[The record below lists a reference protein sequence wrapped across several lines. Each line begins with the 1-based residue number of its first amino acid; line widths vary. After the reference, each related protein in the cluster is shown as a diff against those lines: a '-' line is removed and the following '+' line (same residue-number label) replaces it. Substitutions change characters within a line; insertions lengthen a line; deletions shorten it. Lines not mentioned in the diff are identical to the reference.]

1 MQKDEIDQLGKVM
14 SLDEARERRHY
25 IDLANAD
32 WDWQQT
38 KASFALE
45 GIELDD
51 RDAER
56 TGRFIAGVITLEQG
70 IDEIL
75 RELGLTASG

>member
-1 MQKDEIDQLGKVM
+1 LGLAADQGIV
-14 SLDEARERRHY
+14 
-25 IDLANAD
+25 
-32 WDWQQT
+32 
-38 KASFALE
+38 ALE